1 MCDVA
6 QLRLHEFVITI
17 NEVQD
22 KIRENKATKM
32 KELMEMYMKCS
43 KSNIPTI
50 LQVNILVM
58 LKIRNYYKTAE
69 VAK

>member
-1 MCDVA
+1 MA

-43 KSNIPTI
+43 KSNIPTSFTGKYSCDA
-50 LQVNILVM
+50 QN
-58 LKIRNYYKTAE
+58 
-69 VAK
+69 

>member
-1 MCDVA
+1 MA

-69 VAK
+69 GAK

>member
-43 KSNIPTI
+43 KSNIPTSFTG
-50 LQVNILVM
+50 
-58 LKIRNYYKTAE
+58 KYSCDA
-69 VAK
+69 

>member
-1 MCDVA
+1 MA